1 MGNARQS
8 SPRGDTRLH
17 LGSGLPPRANSMAGN
32 WETFDSITYASNANS
47 RLFVLRGGRVLSY
60 LKVAAVSA
68 AKIWT
73 LAALS
78 ARF

>member
-1 MGNARQS
+1 
-8 SPRGDTRLH
+8 
-17 LGSGLPPRANSMAGN
+17 MAGN
-32 WETFDSITYASNANS
+32 WETFDSITYASNPNS